1 MAAEPLVEVRF
12 LSIRPH
18 ALELPSGRHGSV
30 GGMGARMSTQRSYA
44 DSPIS
49 SRMYRRAPLAAPIA
63 LPGTDRLAAS
73 QARSKGHGQTLRAAT

>member
-1 MAAEPLVEVRF
+1 
-12 LSIRPH
+12 
-18 ALELPSGRHGSV
+18 
-30 GGMGARMSTQRSYA
+30 MGARMSTQRSYA

-49 SRMYRRAPLAAPIA
+49 SHMYRRAPLAAPIA